1 MFAVQVSIEMLSSDY
16 VAELRAEVTVWW
28 ESLRAKPPTQSD
40 GPIRIIT
47 QGQELITEFDE
58 KTLGEIGFKDSQVSG
73 SALFVTSWQRQ
84 VDPSVSSS
92 RAKSS
97 PSSLT
102 KICEWARAT
111 FVLIGTR

>member
-1 MFAVQVSIEMLSSDY
+1 MQVSIEMLSSDY

-47 QGQELITEFDE
+47 QGQELVTEFDE

-73 SALFVTSWQRQ
+73 LALFVTS
-84 VDPSVSSS
+84 
-92 RAKSS
+92 
-97 PSSLT
+97 
-102 KICEWARAT
+102 
-111 FVLIGTR
+111 